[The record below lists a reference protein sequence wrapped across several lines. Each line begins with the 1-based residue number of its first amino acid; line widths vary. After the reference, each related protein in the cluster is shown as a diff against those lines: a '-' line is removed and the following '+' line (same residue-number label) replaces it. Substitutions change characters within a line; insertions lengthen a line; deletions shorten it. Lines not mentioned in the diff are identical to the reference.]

1 MTLCPFKSQSHP
13 CQWAEG
19 TQGCPLCSSGFQG
32 RALSPH
38 QPRAPREDLSSG
50 LPRAPL
56 MPPKFSGQGR
66 SRILEVEKKWLGC
79 LPLGRLLGFL
89 GTLRM
94 EHLSPKAPGSV
105 SDQAVSC
112 SQILQTLLDH
122 QLCARC
128 PFLSMLRTPG

>member
-1 MTLCPFKSQSHP
+1 
-13 CQWAEG
+13 
-19 TQGCPLCSSGFQG
+19 
-32 RALSPH
+32 
-38 QPRAPREDLSSG
+38 
-50 LPRAPL
+50 

-105 SDQAVSC
+105 SDRSNLTQ
-112 SQILQTLLDH
+112 
-122 QLCARC
+122 R
-128 PFLSMLRTPG
+128 FLKEWCREAWGS